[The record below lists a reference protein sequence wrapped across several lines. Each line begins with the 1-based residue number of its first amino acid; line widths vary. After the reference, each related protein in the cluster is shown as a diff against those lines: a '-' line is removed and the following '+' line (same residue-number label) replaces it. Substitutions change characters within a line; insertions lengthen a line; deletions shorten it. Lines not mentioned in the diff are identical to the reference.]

1 MLSLGESPSE
11 IAEGLTEMLVR
22 PGDVVR
28 KGEVFARVI
37 NFWEVLEELRAEE
50 DMYTIQVRENPVVST
65 GEKIAT
71 MGFDWYGVK

>member
-11 IAEGLTEMLVR
+11 IVEGLTEMLVR

-65 GEKIAT
+65 GEKIAI